1 MPENEKE
8 KKDLEVKLDDVVE
21 GQEVDV
27 PLNPLEKLQQEQ
39 EKSSDESEKEEDKRT
54 YKKEKDHGTDISYEN
69 EVKYD
74 VETKPTEK
82 IPAYSDDMPYSVKV
96 RKRIQKEVA
105 KRAEAEQRIVD
116 LEQKINSMEKRTFD
130 MANKSLSNQAAS
142 VSNELKTAIEEGN
155 TDKQVKLYENL
166 AEIRSQMTK
175 TEDYAARVPKAKE
188 KKEKAPP
195 LATEWV
201 KENSTWFNKPGFR
214 KETAMAYGI
223 DAELTEEGWDV
234 HDPGYYDEMNKRLK
248 ASGLGHF
255 NKSEE
260 NTSKSNQN
268 VVQKTNRVQ
277 SPVAGVSRKK
287 GTSSNRV
294 KLTSD
299 DLATAKNFGID
310 INDEAALKRFAK
322 EVKSFGDQNT
332 GT

>member
-39 EKSSDESEKEEDKRT
+39 EKSSDESKEEENIKDK
-54 YKKEKDHGTDISYEN
+54 DQGQDISYEN

-74 VETKPTEK
+74 VETKSTEK

-142 VSNELKTAIEEGN
+142 VSNELKAAIEEGN

-260 NTSKSNQN
+260 NTSKKEQN

-322 EVKSFGDQNT
+322 EVKSFSDQNT

>member
-39 EKSSDESEKEEDKRT
+39 EKSSDESKEEENIKDK
-54 YKKEKDHGTDISYEN
+54 DQGQDISYEN

-130 MANKSLSNQAAS
+130 MANKSLSNQATA
-142 VSNELKTAIEEGN
+142 VSNELKAAIEEGN

-175 TEDYAARVPKAKE
+175 TEDYAARVPKVKE

-260 NTSKSNQN
+260 NTSKKEQN

-322 EVKSFGDQNT
+322 EVKSFSDQNT

>member
-1 MPENEKE
+1 MPDNEKA

-39 EKSSDESEKEEDKRT
+39 EKSSDESKEEENIKDK
-54 YKKEKDHGTDISYEN
+54 DQGQDISYEN

-130 MANKSLSNQAAS
+130 MANKSLSNQATA
-142 VSNELKTAIEEGN
+142 VSNELKAAIEEGN

-175 TEDYAARVPKAKE
+175 TEDYAARVPKVKE

-248 ASGLGHF
+248 ASGLGYF

-260 NTSKSNQN
+260 NTSKKEQN

-322 EVKSFGDQNT
+322 EVKSFSDQNT